1 MAKERENLVPFLN
14 QIDLFKE
21 LSDSEIQL
29 LIPFIHTKKYSK
41 GDLIIRE
48 GDIGE
53 EIYFIKSGEAEV
65 VKEEK
70 ETHLVHQLAIL
81 KSGEWTGE
89 MSFFE
94 NLKRSASV
102 RALSFTEVLVVQL
115 RELELSA
122 SHEAIYTK
130 IIHHLAKGISQRLRY
145 TENNLILSLK
155 EKIKLVQ
162 VQNEVTKTIVHL
174 FIIMAVYLNLTKF
187 LSVYAS
193 NFLTSLNFAFY
204 PITILILGISSLW
217 LINYSRYPLS
227 FYGLTF
233 NNWLRNI
240 LEAIPLTIPIL
251 IFLVLFKWILIT
263 YIPTFQN
270 IPLFVFKMPDQNV
283 FEYVLF
289 LVVYVALVPVQE
301 LTIRSFLQSSFRNF
315 FQSPHRIFFA
325 ILASNMVFDIL
336 RVNNDVLYALLSFLL
351 GVFWG
356 YLFERQKSIV
366 GTSLSHALTGIM
378 AFFILRF
385 DIMITMVQ

>member
-1 MAKERENLVPFLN
+1 MAKDREDLVPFLH

-21 LSDSEIQL
+21 LSVSELQL
-29 LIPFIHTKKYSK
+29 LVPFIHTKKFNK

-65 VKEEK
+65 IKEEK
-70 ETHLVHQLAIL
+70 ESNQVHLLALL
-81 KSGEWTGE
+81 KSGEWAGE

-102 RALSFTEVLVVQL
+102 RASSPTEVLVVQL

-122 SHEAIYTK
+122 NHEAVYTK

-145 TENNLILSLK
+145 TENSLILSLK

-162 VQNEVTKTIVHL
+162 VQNEVTKTIVHI
-174 FIIMAVYLNLTKF
+174 FIIMALYLNLTKF
-187 LSVYAS
+187 FSVYAS
-193 NFLTSLNFAFY
+193 NLLSSLNVAFY

-217 LINYSRYPLS
+217 LINYSRYPLA

-233 NNWLRNI
+233 KHWFRNV
-240 LEAIPLTIPIL
+240 LEVIPLTIPIL

-270 IPLFVFKMPDQNV
+270 IPLFVFKMPEQSV
-283 FEYVLF
+283 FDYALF
-289 LVVYVALVPVQE
+289 LVVYIALVPVQE

-315 FQSPHRIFFA
+315 FQSPHRVFFA

-336 RVNNDVLYALLSFLL
+336 RVNNDVIYALATFLL
-351 GVFWG
+351 GIFWG

-366 GTSLSHALTGIM
+366 GTSVSHALTGVM

-385 DIMITMVQ
+385 DVMITMVQ